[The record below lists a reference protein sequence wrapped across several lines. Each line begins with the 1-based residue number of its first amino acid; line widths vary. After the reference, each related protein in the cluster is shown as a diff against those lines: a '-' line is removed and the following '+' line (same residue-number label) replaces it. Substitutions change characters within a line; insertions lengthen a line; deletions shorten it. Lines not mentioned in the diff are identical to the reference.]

1 MVGVNELLSGL
12 NVEQR
17 LAVETVDGPVLI
29 MAGPGSGKCVLP
41 DTRLVINDRLQTA
54 EEAWERYHSEE
65 MYDGEGWVSVPR
77 EALSVDS
84 YDEGASRFC
93 SGTIGALYRQHVT
106 ERIRVV
112 TFRDG
117 SRIGLTAAHKL
128 YDGTSWT
135 NTIQAGD
142 VLALPGLTPHRGNPL
157 DPELAEFFGWLIGE
171 GYERTEPR
179 GSRAFCFVLKSRE
192 QLERIRSITAN
203 LLERY
208 QLGSRKLRI
217 QPNVG
222 RNTYRFGVWNTKLY
236 EYLSA
241 QGHDFGRRAAEKRI
255 PDCIMGAD
263 AAGVAVFLRAL
274 FDAEGWVEP
283 GRQQVGISTA
293 SSRLAEE
300 LRHLLRRFGIW
311 ARVSRRMKAATNGP
325 QIARPYWTLYI
336 GGPSLRIFAE
346 QIGFGD
352 SRKMGRLSGCVAK
365 RSNPNRDLLPS
376 SSVIKEL
383 AATTALSPK
392 RLLGNTGQEKGY
404 AALKRCSRESYFG
417 KVRPMLIDLTERP
430 GGRLPGNQMRPTR
443 YLSADDI
450 GHLRRG
456 IVTLDRLATAPLAY
470 EEVVSIEEVEY
481 SGWVYD
487 FTVEGTHNFVAEGVL
502 CHNTRVLTHRIAYLL
517 QERGAA
523 PWQILAVTFTNK
535 AAKEMR
541 DRLERLV
548 GPVARDLTVGT
559 FHNFCVRILRQHGH
573 YFGLDRSFTIYDSDD
588 QLTVIKR
595 ALKELDL
602 DAKQHPPR
610 PILSRISAAKSVR
623 ATPDDFRNQAES
635 YGDEIVARV
644 YLVYQ
649 RMLREYQALDFDD
662 LLNRT
667 VELFQYVPEVLKRFQ
682 ERYLHIM
689 VDEYQDTN
697 LVQYSLIHQ
706 LAAGPDANL
715 CVVGDE
721 DQSIYRFRGADITN
735 IRNFR
740 RDYPKATTIFLEQ
753 NYRSTQP
760 ILEAAMG
767 VIKDNP
773 ERTEKQLH
781 AVNGTGTKVQ
791 VQELYDERQEAQFL
805 VTEISRLHVMRKHP
819 YRDFAIM
826 YRTNAQS
833 RPIEQALD
841 RAKIPLQ
848 LIGGIRFHERQEV
861 KDVMALLR
869 SVVNPADTIS
879 LRRVIGSDMPLGKGI
894 GPKALEAIESWASE
908 TSFSLASGFEA
919 LLDAEEGLPRHM
931 PPQVSGR
938 SKAAL
943 LDFARALSELRR
955 AAGTLG
961 LAEFFKEALDRSGY
975 VTFLQDSAQAERLEN
990 IGELENEIS
999 RWPDQTPM
1007 NGLTSYL
1014 EEKALV
1020 SAADT
1025 IEDEGDQVTLIT
1037 LHAAKGLEFPV
1048 VFLVG
1053 LEEGLLPH
1061 ARAAQSEDPREL
1073 EEERRLAYVG
1083 ITRAMKQL
1091 YLTYAF
1097 KRTRFGQEEVSEP
1110 SRFLQS
1116 LPEAFLDRVSQ
1127 APKVSVGVGGRGGG
1141 ASGGYGRYGGAGASG
1156 GSSFGRGGGDVSW
1169 GAGRSSGA
1177 GNSRPANGAA
1187 KGAAQQPA
1195 SAESLTL
1202 GGFKPGDRVLHA
1214 KFGQGQVINIKNLAD
1229 DQDVTVKFQDGVV
1242 RTLSA
1247 NFARLQKR

>member
-1 MVGVNELLSGL
+1 MVGMGELLSGL
-12 NVEQR
+12 NAEQR
-17 LAVETVDGPVLI
+17 QAVETVDGPVLI

-41 DTRLVINDRLQTA
+41 DTRVVVNDRLQTA
-54 EEAWERYHSEE
+54 EAVWAQYHTDAI
-65 MYDGEGWVSVPR
+65 YDGEGWVSKPR
-77 EALSVDS
+77 ESLTIDS
-84 YDEGASRFC
+84 YDEATGQFRP
-93 SGTIGALYRQHVT
+93 GTISALYRQHVS
-106 ERIRVV
+106 ERVRIV

-128 YDGTSWT
+128 YDGTHWT
-135 NTIQAGD
+135 NNIKVGD
-142 VLALPGLTPHRGNPL
+142 VLALPGALSQRGAPI
-157 DPELAEFFGWLIGE
+157 DPELAEFFGWLVGE
-171 GYERTEPR
+171 GYERTEAT

-192 QLERIRSITAN
+192 QLERIRLIIAN

-208 QLGSRKLRI
+208 SLGSRKLRI

-222 RNTYRFGVWNTKLY
+222 RNTYRMGVWSTKLY
-236 EYLSA
+236 EYLVA
-241 QGHDFGRRAAEKRI
+241 QGHDFGRRAAEKRV
-255 PDCIMGAD
+255 PDCIMRAD
-263 AAGVAVFLRAL
+263 AEGVAIFLRAF
-274 FDAEGWVEP
+274 FDAEGWVES
-283 GRQQVGISTA
+283 GRQQVGLSTA
-293 SSRLAEE
+293 SPRLAEE

-311 ARVSRRMKAATNGP
+311 ARVSRAMKAATNGTG
-325 QIARPYWTLYI
+325 IARPYWTLYI
-336 GGPSLRIFAE
+336 GGPSLRIFAA

-352 SRKMGRLSGCVAK
+352 PRKMGRLNACAAK

-376 SSVIKEL
+376 GPVIQEL
-383 AATTALSPK
+383 AAATALSPK
-392 RLLGNTGQEKGY
+392 RLLGNTGQAKGY

-417 KVRPMLIDLTERP
+417 KVRPMLVELTERP
-430 GGRLPGNQMRPTR
+430 DGRLPGNQNRPTR
-443 YLSADDI
+443 YLSGDDR
-450 GHLRRG
+450 GQLRRG
-456 IVTLDRLATAPLAY
+456 IASLDRRAAAPLVY
-470 EEVVSIEEVEY
+470 EEVASIEEVEY

-487 FTVEGTHNFVAEGVL
+487 FAVEGTHNFVAEGVL

-517 QERGAA
+517 QERGVP

-573 YFGLDRSFTIYDSDD
+573 HFGLDRSFTIYDSDD
-588 QLTVIKR
+588 QLAVIKR

-610 PILSRISAAKSVR
+610 AILSRISAAKSVR
-623 ATPDDFRNQAES
+623 ATPDDFRNQVET
-635 YGDEIVARV
+635 YNDEIVARV
-644 YLVYQ
+644 YPVYQ
-649 RMLREYQALDFDD
+649 RMLREYQGLDFDD

-682 ERYLHIM
+682 ERYRYIM

-706 LAAGPDANL
+706 LADGPDANL

-767 VIKDNP
+767 VIKENP
-773 ERTEKQLH
+773 ERTEKQLR
-781 AVNGTGTKVQ
+781 AVHGTGTKVQ

-805 VTEISRLHVMRKHP
+805 VTEISRLHAMRKHP

-869 SVVNPADTIS
+869 AIVNPADTIS
-879 LRRVIGSDMPLGKGI
+879 LRRVIGSDMPLGRGI
-894 GPKALEAIESWASE
+894 GPKALEAIEGWATE

-919 LLDAEEGLPRHM
+919 LLDAEEGMPRHM

-943 LDFARALSELRR
+943 LDFARALSDLRR

-975 VTFLQDSAQAERLEN
+975 VTFLEESAQAERLEN
-990 IGELENEIS
+990 IGELGNEIS
-999 RWPDQTPM
+999 RWPDQTPI

-1025 IEDEGDQVTLIT
+1025 IEDDDDQVTLIT

-1061 ARAAQSEDPREL
+1061 SRAAQSEDPREL

-1083 ITRAMKQL
+1083 ITRAMRQL

-1116 LPEAFLDRVSQ
+1116 LPEAYLDRVSQ
-1127 APKVSVGVGGRGGG
+1127 APKISAGVGGRGG
-1141 ASGGYGRYGGAGASG
+1141 ASGYGRYGGAGG
-1156 GSSFGRGGGDVSW
+1156 GFGRGGGDLSW
-1169 GAGRSSGA
+1169 GGGRSGGGGGRIARGA
-1177 GNSRPANGAA
+1177 ERP
-1187 KGAAQQPA
+1187 PA
-1195 SAESLTL
+1195 SAEPTTL

>member
-1 MVGVNELLSGL
+1 VRGDVLRGGPDRLARHGRRVARCVTPEGPMVGVNELLSGL
-12 NVEQR
+12 NAEQR

-29 MAGPGSGKCVLP
+29 MAGPGSGK
-41 DTRLVINDRLQTA
+41 
-54 EEAWERYHSEE
+54 
-65 MYDGEGWVSVPR
+65 
-77 EALSVDS
+77 
-84 YDEGASRFC
+84 
-93 SGTIGALYRQHVT
+93 
-106 ERIRVV
+106 
-112 TFRDG
+112 
-117 SRIGLTAAHKL
+117 
-128 YDGTSWT
+128 
-135 NTIQAGD
+135 
-142 VLALPGLTPHRGNPL
+142 
-157 DPELAEFFGWLIGE
+157 
-171 GYERTEPR
+171 
-179 GSRAFCFVLKSRE
+179 
-192 QLERIRSITAN
+192 
-203 LLERY
+203 
-208 QLGSRKLRI
+208 
-217 QPNVG
+217 
-222 RNTYRFGVWNTKLY
+222 
-236 EYLSA
+236 
-241 QGHDFGRRAAEKRI
+241 
-255 PDCIMGAD
+255 
-263 AAGVAVFLRAL
+263 
-274 FDAEGWVEP
+274 
-283 GRQQVGISTA
+283 
-293 SSRLAEE
+293 
-300 LRHLLRRFGIW
+300 
-311 ARVSRRMKAATNGP
+311 
-325 QIARPYWTLYI
+325 
-336 GGPSLRIFAE
+336 
-346 QIGFGD
+346 
-352 SRKMGRLSGCVAK
+352 
-365 RSNPNRDLLPS
+365 
-376 SSVIKEL
+376 
-383 AATTALSPK
+383 
-392 RLLGNTGQEKGY
+392 
-404 AALKRCSRESYFG
+404 
-417 KVRPMLIDLTERP
+417 
-430 GGRLPGNQMRPTR
+430 
-443 YLSADDI
+443 
-450 GHLRRG
+450 
-456 IVTLDRLATAPLAY
+456 
-470 EEVVSIEEVEY
+470 
-481 SGWVYD
+481 
-487 FTVEGTHNFVAEGVL
+487 
-502 CHNTRVLTHRIAYLL
+502 TRVLTHRIAYLL

-610 PILSRISAAKSVR
+610 AILSRISAAKSVR
-623 ATPDDFRNQAES
+623 ATPDDFRNQVET
-635 YGDEIVARV
+635 YNDEIVARV

-649 RMLREYQALDFDD
+649 RMLREYQGLDFDD

-697 LVQYSLIHQ
+697 PVQYSLIHQ

-721 DQSIYRFRGADITN
+721 DQSIYRFRGADISN

-767 VIKDNP
+767 VIKENP

-781 AVNGTGTKVQ
+781 AVHGTGTKVQ

-894 GPKALEAIESWASE
+894 GPKALEVIERWATE

-919 LLDAEEGLPRHM
+919 LLDAEEGMPRHM

-975 VTFLQDSAQAERLEN
+975 VAFLQESAQAERLEN
-990 IGELENEIS
+990 IGELGNEIS
-999 RWPDQTPM
+999 RWPDQGPM

-1025 IEDEGDQVTLIT
+1025 IEDDGDQVTLIT

-1061 ARAAQSEDPREL
+1061 SRAAQSEDPREL

-1116 LPEAFLDRVSQ
+1116 LPEAYLDRVSQ
-1127 APKVSVGVGGRGGG
+1127 APKVSVGVTGRGG
-1141 ASGGYGRYGGAGASG
+1141 ASGGYGRYGGAGGAS

-1169 GAGRSSGA
+1169 GAGRSAA
-1177 GNSRPANGAA
+1177 GGSARPVNGAA
-1187 KGAAQQPA
+1187 KGAARPPA
-1195 SAESLTL
+1195 SAEPTTL

-1214 KFGQGQVINIKNLAD
+1214 KFGQGQVINIKNLSD

>member
-1 MVGVNELLSGL
+1 MTGTSELLAGL
-12 NVEQR
+12 NAEQR
-17 LAVETVDGPVLI
+17 QAVETVDGPVLI

-54 EEAWERYHSEE
+54 EEAWERFHTAAV
-65 MYDGEGWVSVPR
+65 YDGEGWVSAPS
-77 EALSVDS
+77 EQAWVDS
-84 YDEGASRFC
+84 YDEVTGRFH
-93 SGTIGALYRQHVT
+93 SAPITALYRQQVS
-106 ERIRVV
+106 ERVRLI

-128 YDGTSWT
+128 FDGLNWT
-135 NTIQAGD
+135 NIIQVGD
-142 VLALPGLTPHRGNPL
+142 VLALPGALSHRDRSI

-171 GYERTEPR
+171 GYERTQHDCIREF
-179 GSRAFCFVLKSRE
+179 SITLKSRE
-192 QLERIRSITAN
+192 QLERIRTVIAN

-208 QLGSRKLRI
+208 NLGSRKLSI
-217 QPNVG
+217 KLNNG
-222 RNTYRFGVWNTKLY
+222 RSTYRLGIWSTALY
-236 EYLSA
+236 EFLASH
-241 QGHDFGRRAAEKRI
+241 GHEFGCRAAQKHV
-255 PDCIMGAD
+255 PDVIMRAD
-263 AAGVAVFLRAL
+263 AEGVAIFLRAL
-274 FDAEGWVEP
+274 FDVEGWVEP

-293 SSRLAEE
+293 SQRLAEE

-311 ARVSRRMKAATNGP
+311 ARVSRKMKAATNGTR
-325 QIARPYWTLYI
+325 IARPYWTLYI
-336 GGPSLRIFAE
+336 GGPSLRVFSE
-346 QIGFGD
+346 QISFGD
-352 SRKMGRLSGCVAK
+352 LMKKEALARCIAK

-376 SSVIKEL
+376 GPVIRQL
-383 AATTALSPK
+383 AEATALSPK
-392 RLLGNTGQEKGY
+392 RLLGNTGQTKGY
-404 AALKRCSRESYFG
+404 AALKRCSRESYHN
-417 KVRPMLIDLTERP
+417 KVRPMLLELVERP
-430 GGRLPGNQMRPTR
+430 GGRLPGNQFRPTR
-443 YLSADDI
+443 LLSTDDLS
-450 GHLRRG
+450 HLKHG
-456 IVTLDRLATAPLAY
+456 IVTLDRLATAPLVY
-470 EEVVSIEEVEY
+470 EEVAAVDEVDY
-481 SGWVYD
+481 TGWVYD

-548 GPVARDLTVGT
+548 GPVAKDLTVGT
-559 FHNFCVRILRQHGH
+559 FHNFCVRVLRQHGYH
-573 YFGLDRSFTIYDSDD
+573 FGLDRSFTIYDSDD
-588 QLTVIKR
+588 QMNVIKR

-602 DAKQHPPR
+602 DPKQHAPR
-610 PILSRISAAKSVR
+610 AILSRISAAKSVR
-623 ATPDDFRNQAES
+623 ATPDDFRAQVET

-644 YLVYQ
+644 YPVYQ
-649 RMLREYQALDFDD
+649 QMLKTFQGLDFDD

-667 VELFQYVPEVLKRFQ
+667 VDLFQYVPEVQRRYQ
-682 ERYLHIM
+682 ERYRYIM

-697 LVQYSLIHQ
+697 HVQYSLIHQ
-706 LAAGPDANL
+706 LANGPDANL

-740 RDYPKATTIFLEQ
+740 RDFPSAKTIFLEQ

-767 VIKDNP
+767 VIKENP
-773 ERTEKQLH
+773 ERTEKQLR
-781 AVNGTGTKVQ
+781 AVQGAGAKVL

-819 YRDFAIM
+819 YRDFAVM

-869 SVVNPADTIS
+869 TVVNPADTIS

-894 GPKALEAIESWASE
+894 GPKAIEAIEGWATE
-908 TSFSLASGFEA
+908 TSLSLASGFDS
-919 LLDAEEGLPRHM
+919 LLESEDGMSRSV

-938 SKAAL
+938 SRAAL
-943 LDFARALSELRR
+943 LEFARTFSELRR
-955 AAGTLG
+955 AAGSLS
-961 LAEFFKEALDRSGY
+961 LSEFFKEAIDRSGY
-975 VTFLQDSAQAERLEN
+975 VAFLQESMQAERLEN
-990 IGELENEIS
+990 IGELGNEIS
-999 RWPDQTPM
+999 RWPDQEPIS
-1007 NGLTSYL
+1007 GLTSYL

-1020 SAADT
+1020 SDADT
-1025 IEDEGDQVTLIT
+1025 IEDEGDKVTLIT

-1061 ARAAQSEDPREL
+1061 SRATQSEDPREL

-1083 ITRAMKQL
+1083 ITRAMKLL
-1091 YLTYAF
+1091 YLTHAF
-1097 KRTRFGQEEVSEP
+1097 KRTRFGQEEVSEA
-1110 SRFLQS
+1110 SRFLLA
-1116 LPEAFLDRVSQ
+1116 LPEAHLERVSQ
-1127 APKVSVGVGGRGGG
+1127 APKVSIGVGSRPGGG
-1141 ASGGYGRYGGAGASG
+1141 NGYGRYGGGGATWG
-1156 GSSFGRGGGDVSW
+1156 NGGRGGAGGGGGSHAYGGGD
-1169 GAGRSSGA
+1169 ASGQGTA
-1177 GNSRPANGAA
+1177 P
-1187 KGAAQQPA
+1187 KGSFEPT
-1195 SAESLTL
+1195 TL

-1214 KFGQGQVINIKNLAD
+1214 RFGQGQVINVKNLAD

-1247 NFARLQKR
+1247 NFAKLQKR